1 MSKILTIFVPTF
13 ERKDKLERLLKMI
26 VMAKNINY
34 FNLLVQNNNI
44 KDYKTVNLLSK
55 YQNKFPEWEFIS
67 NHSNIGAEA
76 NIIEGLKKV
85 KTKYCWIIGDDDLPM
100 NGLIDNVLDL
110 LIKNEILLL
119 FIKPFWT
126 KNIEIFKDKKLLH
139 NFRERS
145 ALEITKEAN
154 IMTTFISSWI
164 FNFEEYKKIDPELKH
179 AFQRI
184 GNQFPQLSWILPLLN
199 IKGKYLSSKKSS
211 ILATSENTNSYKVL
225 ETFLY
230 LLPETIYEISNN
242 KKINEL
248 IIKSYCRSYLPRLIF
263 SVRAGFFP
271 KTTDKNFLKISKYL
285 KKFLIFRII
294 CIPCLFLSNFVPPHL
309 IKLSFLIIK
318 KLKIAIFKL

>member
-126 KNIEIFKDKKLLH
+126 KNIEIFKDKNLLH